1 MSKRPS
7 RRHTLAL
14 TFASLLALQL
24 GTSGDDWTQGGAGAA
39 HSSATGELSG
49 APFDSGSWSVPTN
62 YSTRAVSTPAAADG
76 IVVFATTN
84 RQIVGVRALDG
95 TRIWTFAA
103 GDSVIASPAI
113 SKGRVFVPALNGQL
127 NALALANGSLLWQ
140 TSLGGAGYSSPTMVN
155 DARFIFGVGFPQKK
169 VVMIDASTGA
179 TVWQTA
185 EGAISG
191 IVNSSAAISGNLAII
206 GSMGGNFYGLDLATG
221 AGRWACKTRGL
232 VNMSSPLV
240 SGGTAYLLPG
250 GESAMLYAVDAAS
263 GALKTGWPMTITD
276 PMAPPSGTIV

>member
-1 MSKRPS
+1 MPS
-7 RRHTLAL
+7 
-14 TFASLLALQL
+14 
-24 GTSGDDWTQGGAGAA
+24 
-39 HSSATGELSG
+39 
-49 APFDSGSWSVPTN
+49 
-62 YSTRAVSTPAAADG
+62 AAADG

-95 TRIWTFAA
+95 SRIWTFAA
-103 GDSVIASPAI
+103 GGRVIASPAI

-127 NALALANGSLLWQ
+127 YALALANGSLLWR

-169 VVMIDASTGA
+169 VVMIDDSTGA

-221 AGRWACKTRGL
+221 AVRWAFNATGL

-276 PMAPPSGTIV
+276 PMAPPSGTIVGTNQAVSSPMMAGSWLVAQMRFDYSLQDPTTGASSYTLREYVVGIEPAAAAAKWR